1 MIIDTLANAGK
12 YHGVHP
18 LFAQAFQFVNS
29 QDLTA
34 LEPGN
39 YEVAGEEVKAVLMDK
54 PGKTAAESL
63 EKFECHE
70 KHIDIQ
76 VLIQGEEQIGWKP
89 RADCKEP
96 KGSYNPEKDVL
107 FYQDSPDMYF
117 QLKPGQF
124 VILFPED
131 VHAPMISDGNIKKLV
146 IKVKV

>member
-1 MIIDTLANAGK
+1 
-12 YHGVHP
+12 
-18 LFAQAFQFVNS
+18 VNS

-89 RADCKEP
+89 RVDCKAPRGE
-96 KGSYNPEKDVL
+96 YNPEKDVL
-107 FYQDSPDMYF
+107 FYQDAPDMYF

-131 VHAPMISDGNIKKLV
+131 VHAPMISKGNVKKLV

>member
-18 LFAQAFQFVNS
+18 LFAEAFRYIAS
-29 QDLTA
+29 QDLNV
-34 LEPGN
+34 LEVGN
-39 YEVAGEEVKAVLMDK
+39 YEIAGEDLKAVLMGK
-54 PGKTAAESL
+54 PGKTAVESL
-63 EKFECHE
+63 EKFECHN

-89 RADCKEP
+89 RSDCKLP
-96 KGSYNPEKDVL
+96 KGEYNAEKDVL
-107 FYQDSPDMYF
+107 FYQDAPDMYF

-131 VHAPMISDGNIKKLV
+131 VHAPMISEGTIKKLV
-146 IKVKV
+146 IKVRL